1 MMEQKNLTRA
11 QMVNLCG
18 KLITKQR
25 FDCVDGYTRVLY
37 FKYYEG
43 CIYMLKVKGTQVV
56 QCTNL
61 TKEANR
67 GGRSET
73 SHSCFRNG

>member
-1 MMEQKNLTRA
+1 MTEKKCMTRA
-11 QMVNLCG
+11 QMVNLYG

-25 FDCVDGYTRVLY
+25 FDCLDGFTRVLY

-43 CIYMLKVKGTQVV
+43 CIYMLKVKGIQIV

-61 TKEANR
+61 TKEAKR
-67 GGRSET
+67 GSKPET
-73 SHSCFRNG
+73 TNSCVRNG